1 MYVIFSVKE
10 FHAIAVNFAD
20 KITCEKIELNN
31 YFDNR
36 QLNFTT
42 IKKLPSYLHSQFSF
56 KFYLNTIFT
65 IMNLSVMKIK

>member
-1 MYVIFSVKE
+1 MKE

-20 KITCEKIELNN
+20 KITCGKIELNN

-42 IKKLPSYLHSQFSF
+42 IKKTTWLLTFTVQFQILT
-56 KFYLNTIFT
+56 KYNFYNCE
-65 IMNLSVMKIK
+65 SKCDKD